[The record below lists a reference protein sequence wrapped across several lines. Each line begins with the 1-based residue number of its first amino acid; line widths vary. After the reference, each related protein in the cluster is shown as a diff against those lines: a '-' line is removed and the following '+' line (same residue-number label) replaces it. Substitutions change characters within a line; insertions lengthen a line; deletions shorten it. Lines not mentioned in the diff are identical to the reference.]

1 MEGGYII
8 THSPALLLKERNFH
22 LSDPYRSGALHHVL
36 AAKQYLYTDIKSM
49 ERVFHKYISEDQTVD
64 NISEDLNRMG
74 YQKYGYETIYNGHT
88 GRCLTNMIFLGL
100 IYYQRLKHMV
110 DVKIHSCGQGPM

>member
-1 MEGGYII
+1 MAKMGMEGDATPFTGV
-8 THSPALLLKERNFH
+8 N
-22 LSDPYRSGALHHVL
+22 
-36 AAKQYLYTDIKSM
+36 
-49 ERVFHKYISEDQTVD
+49 VD

-88 GRCLTNMIFLGL
+88 GRCLTNMIFLGP

-110 DVKIHSCGQGPM
+110 DGLMSRSILVCKAPCRSS